1 MMTTDVR
8 GTLLDIWD
16 YGDALDIH
24 KPPHVHVERENKTC
38 KFWLEP
44 LGLVRNHGFD
54 ARELGRIR
62 QLIGLHHAKIMEA
75 WHEHCG

>member
-1 MMTTDVR
+1 MPRLR
-8 GTLLDIWD
+8 GIPGPYRVFFTSFDCTE
-16 YGDALDIH
+16 
-24 KPPHVHVERENKTC
+24 PPHVHVERESKTC

-44 LGLVRNHGFD
+44 LKLVRNHGFD

-62 QLIGLHHAKIMEA
+62 QLIGLHHVRIMEA